1 MQVRPDRPKLEGGGA
16 VIDRDNSTSLGL
28 LWLRVLCGAGI
39 AMHGYQKIFGGN
51 MPGFIESVGKMGFPL
66 PEVFAWL
73 AAGSEFVGG
82 LLLIL
87 GLATRVAAFFVFL
100 TMTVAA
106 FVAHAGDPIS
116 TKELALAYFA
126 MSACLALTGAGSI
139 SLDALIADRP
149 PKAAR
154 TPPGATG

>member
-1 MQVRPDRPKLEGGGA
+1 M
-16 VIDRDNSTSLGL
+16 IDRDNSTSLGL
-28 LWLRVLCGAGI
+28 LWLRVMCGAGI

-51 MPGFIESVGKMGFPL
+51 MPAFIQRVGEMGFPL

-73 AAGSEFVGG
+73 AAGSEFAGG
-82 LLLIL
+82 LLLVL
-87 GLATRVAAFFVFL
+87 GLATRLAAFFVFL

-116 TKELALAYFA
+116 ARELALAYFA

-154 TPPGATG
+154 TPPGPSG